1 MKKENDV
8 KGYWIILGTKVTDT
22 DAQAKY
28 GALWAPIAEKYQARL
43 IASGSSLDLR
53 EEKGT
58 ERMVLVEF
66 PSFTM
71 AKACYDDPDYQ
82 HAKDFARAA
91 SNRDLILFEGDIR

>member
-1 MKKENDV
+1 MKTDKDM

-28 GALWAPIAEKYQARL
+28 GVLWAPIAAKYQARL
-43 IASGSSLDLR
+43 IASGSSLDLK
-53 EEKGT
+53 EAKET
-58 ERMVLVEF
+58 ERMFLVEF
-66 PSFTM
+66 PSFAM

-91 SNRDLILFEGDIR
+91 SNRDLVLFEGDIR